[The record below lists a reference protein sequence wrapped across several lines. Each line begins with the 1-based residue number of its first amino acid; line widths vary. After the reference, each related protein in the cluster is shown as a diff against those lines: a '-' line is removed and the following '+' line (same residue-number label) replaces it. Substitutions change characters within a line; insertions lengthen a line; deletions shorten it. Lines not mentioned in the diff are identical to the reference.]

1 MYKKLDEYISHLAR
15 NKSPYTL
22 RNYELHIGKFI
33 DWTTDNNLA
42 VDPFELNQEVYLD
55 YIDFLKQTYAPKSI
69 HAHMTAIYGW
79 LTFLHRKG
87 YISKMPFLDSGEL
100 NEYLPVIQRKKAK
113 SLTLEQ
119 LRSMLL
125 VSREDTL
132 KEAIIRTFYDTG
144 MRVSELVNAKLSDIE
159 IFPNRIILKVAGKG
173 KGGMSKV
180 RYVILTKE
188 TFEVIKRMINERP
201 FKTEYIFASL
211 KTKKP
216 FTERRIDQIIKEVSK
231 AADIDG
237 VTTHIFRK
245 SVTTH
250 LLENE
255 MPIEYVSQYLGHA
268 NINTTTQN
276 YADLDLVLHKKFEK
290 FHRSL

>member
-1 MYKKLDEYISHLAR
+1 M
-15 NKSPYTL
+15 
-22 RNYELHIGKFI
+22 
-33 DWTTDNNLA
+33 
-42 VDPFELNQEVYLD
+42 
-55 YIDFLKQTYAPKSI
+55 
-69 HAHMTAIYGW
+69 
-79 LTFLHRKG
+79 
-87 YISKMPFLDSGEL
+87 
-100 NEYLPVIQRKKAK
+100 
-113 SLTLEQ
+113 
-119 LRSMLL
+119 
-125 VSREDTL
+125 
-132 KEAIIRTFYDTG
+132 
-144 MRVSELVNAKLSDIE
+144 
-159 IFPNRIILKVAGKG
+159 GKG

-201 FKTEYIFASL
+201 FKSEYIFASL

-268 NINTTTQN
+268 NLNTTTQN
-276 YADLDLVLHKKFEK
+276 YADLDLVLHKNSKNSIVHCEK
-290 FHRSL
+290 QNVRSCFVPFSWYHFPYQNQLVLFQNKRA